1 MLLARG
7 VVSEEPS
14 RFSDGLIFLVVVL
27 LLFLG
32 FRSLLA
38 SHFWS
43 ALPAY

>member
-27 LLFLG
+27 LFLG